1 MNPEA
6 TATVGQAWNSWK
18 WSPPKVSA
26 RAPAAHRLAESMQ
39 KVMTKVKKS
48 FLNAL
53 AMWSAAPAAC
63 G

>member
-6 TATVGQAWNSWK
+6 TATVGQARNSWK

-39 KVMTKVKKS
+39 KVMTNVKKS

-53 AMWSAAPAAC
+53 AM
-63 G
+63 